1 MAPALIVGFV
11 AGIATLMRVTVER
24 IAIVGSS
31 TGHPM
36 RVTACQLPSKALGQ
50 PLPITGGDQET
61 VIVGIALTP
70 QQTPT
75 AIARIPVRST
85 FADACR
91 IGRELIVLVI
101 IGE

>member
-11 AGIATLMRVTVER
+11 AGIATLMRVTVEG

-36 RVTACQLPSKALGQ
+36 RVTACQLPAKALGQ
-50 PLPITGGDQET
+50 PLPITGGEQET
-61 VIVGIALTP
+61 AIVGITLAP

-85 FADACR
+85 FDAGCSHWR
-91 IGRELIVLVI
+91 
-101 IGE
+101 